1 MQGLT
6 EEQLLV
12 KWAPCLIILII
23 VIIKFIIR
31 IEERFLSI
39 SIIRLSAA
47 HSCLARAERSLITAL
62 RVILATNKVI
72 FLLKE
77 TWK

>member
-12 KWAPCLIILII
+12 KWAPCLVILII

-47 HSCLARAERSLITAL
+47 RSCLARAERSLITAL

-77 TWK
+77 T